1 MLLFIIWIML
11 ALAGATLGYVIG
23 GRYFLALSEEN
34 FVHWKRLPNPPYLAE
49 SILAADPNQ
58 IYVKTAGGI
67 YLNGNVEACL
77 KDKSTT
83 CWKRIA
89 QIDNEELNYFKCTPR
104 ENFSYF
110 RVTSPP
116 VNYEESQV
124 VSECGGEWYNETHY
138 IRMKGGEMWVW
149 QWGNFSMGMI
159 GPFFLIIAGGTVLG
173 LLAGL
178 ALAYL
183 VTKILARRMIGRS
196 SLSAK

>member
-1 MLLFIIWIML
+1 M
-11 ALAGATLGYVIG
+11 VG
-23 GRYFLALSEEN
+23 GKYFLALSEGE
-34 FVHWKRLPNPPYLAE
+34 FVRWKQLPNPPQPAE

-67 YLNGNVEACL
+67 YLNGNVETCL
-77 KDKSTT
+77 KDKRAP

-110 RVTSPP
+110 RVSSPS
-116 VNYEESQV
+116 VNYEESLV
-124 VSECGGEWYNETHY
+124 VSQCGGEWYNETHY
-138 IRMKGGEMWVW
+138 IRMKGGQIWVW
-149 QWGNFSMGMI
+149 QWGDFSMGMI
-159 GPFFLIIAGGTVLG
+159 VPFFLIIAGGTVLG

-183 VTKILARRMIGRS
+183 VSKILAQRMTARF